1 MSDHMKLK
9 CVFQIRIYL
18 KYSGLSYKRDR
29 FLFIFPGVISQDF
42 KLVEKAFKNEDVTI
56 TWIPSQA
63 NGDHNAP

>member
-1 MSDHMKLK
+1 MKLK

-18 KYSGLSYKRDR
+18 KYSGLSYKRNR

-56 TWIPSQA
+56 T
-63 NGDHNAP
+63 